1 MDRFPMIITAGGML
15 LGWIAGTMIQTDP
28 GLINYI
34 PQDKAWGYGLGVA
47 GALLVLA
54 LGKIILARRPAHAED
69 TAS

>member
-28 GLINYI
+28 GLVAYL
-34 PQDKAWGYGLGVA
+34 PQDKAWGYGLGIA

-54 LGKIILARRPAHAED
+54 LGKIIMARRSNSQEAA
-69 TAS
+69 